1 MADRYELAYVYARV
15 CGSLA
20 GSLAGGRAAELL
32 RIGRL
37 ADAWRAAFGDAPP
50 ALPERSLVAAAES
63 RAVREAQADFVALAA
78 SLRGEEPFFV
88 ALRRKAEFGRV
99 KRVLLAVREGALH
112 CPESFDPEYPA
123 GFDES
128 AYPSLGSM
136 FSGGRY
142 GWLSDKA
149 LEDLPAA
156 ENRLDRQFYEELW
169 EALRSVPSRRLG
181 SLRELVALEAE
192 LENVVWA
199 LRLARYYGMDLP
211 RIESLL
217 VALPG
222 ADVVSAALE
231 GARLAGARDGGAGGG
246 AEGRTARRAARRAAK
261 PRGDAP
267 LEDWKYAF
275 LAEGFQAG
283 GIDPRTVEARA
294 RRYLYGRLR
303 RALHRHPFTYTPLY
317 CFFKLKEFEAAVVLG
332 LVEGIYLGA
341 PAEEIAWLAPAGGV
355 A

>member
-15 CGSLA
+15 SGSLA
-20 GSLAGGRAAELL
+20 RSLAGGRAAELL
-32 RIGRL
+32 KIGRL

-63 RAVREAQADFVALAA
+63 RAVREAQADFVSLAA

-99 KRVLLAVREGALH
+99 KRVLLAVRDGALS
-112 CPESFDPEYPA
+112 CPESFDPGFPA

-128 AYPSLGSM
+128 AYPSLGPM

-142 GWLSDKA
+142 GWLADKA

-169 EALRSVPSRRLG
+169 EALRSVPRRRLG

-231 GARLAGARDGGAGGG
+231 GARLAGARDGGAGAK
-246 AEGRTARRAARRAAK
+246 AEGKASRRPARPK
-261 PRGDAP
+261 GESPFGG
-267 LEDWKYAF
+267 WKYAF

-294 RRYLYGRLR
+294 RRYLYGRLK
-303 RALHRHPFTYTPLY
+303 RALHLRPFSYTPLY

-341 PAEEIAWLAPAGGV
+341 PAEEIFWLAPAGGV

>member
-20 GSLAGGRAAELL
+20 RSLAGGRAVELL

-50 ALPERSLVAAAES
+50 ALPERSLVAAAEA

-78 SLRGEEPFFV
+78 RLRGEEPFFV

-99 KRVLLAVREGALH
+99 KRVLLAARDGVLL
-112 CPESFDPEYPA
+112 CPESLDPDFPA
-123 GFDES
+123 GFDEA
-128 AYPSLGSM
+128 AYPSLEAM

-142 GWLSDKA
+142 GWIAEKA
-149 LEDLPAA
+149 PTDLPAA
-156 ENRLDRQFYEELW
+156 ENRLDKQFYEELW
-169 EALRSVPSRRLG
+169 AALRSVPRRRSG
-181 SLRELVALEAE
+181 ALRELVALEAE

-231 GARLAGARDGGAGGG
+231 GARRAGARNGGGEGKAGRGAGTAKGDSPW
-246 AEGRTARRAARRAAK
+246 EG
-261 PRGDAP
+261 
-267 LEDWKYAF
+267 WKYAF
-275 LAEGFQAG
+275 LAEEG
-283 GIDPRTVEARA
+283 GSGELDARGVEARA
-294 RRYLYGRLR
+294 RRYLYRRLK

-332 LVEGIYLGA
+332 LIEGIYLGA
-341 PAEEIAWLAPAGGV
+341 PAEEIFWLAPAGGT